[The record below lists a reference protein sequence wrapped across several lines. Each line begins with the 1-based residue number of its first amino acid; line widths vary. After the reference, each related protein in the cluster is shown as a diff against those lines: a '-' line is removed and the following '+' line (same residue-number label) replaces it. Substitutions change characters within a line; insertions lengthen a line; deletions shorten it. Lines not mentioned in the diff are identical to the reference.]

1 MDLIRNR
8 LMDRI
13 LAVDQKPTLIET
25 IRTKLHKRNNVDI
38 ANHDANWNQLT
49 APRGCSLIDFT
60 NKQHHKSIFQP
71 QAELSITDT

>member
-1 MDLIRNR
+1 
-8 LMDRI
+8 MDRI

-38 ANHDANWNQLT
+38 ANYDANWNQLT

-60 NKQHHKSIFQP
+60 IS
-71 QAELSITDT
+71 SITSLLFSRKLNYPLRIREYIHSTN